1 MAQQRTLLRP
11 VTQAIHQAEHLSDL
25 RERVCEA
32 AVSAG
37 YEAACY
43 FEDEALR
50 AAAGPNGAH
59 PPVDDL
65 SPEFTTV
72 DADGWQ
78 WALVPVA
85 YGETQYGTLALATV
99 DPVEDETR
107 RERLVGVGETVGHGI
122 ANTEEMQARQRI
134 AGELETERRQFE
146 KLHSVAAQM
155 VGCEDVESIYHL
167 AIDAAENILDFD
179 ICGIDVV
186 EGEYLVPKALST
198 DMESSD
204 SQRIP
209 KDEGVAGETFQESK
223 RIIVADVGDY
233 ADADPANPDYRSI
246 LSVPIEGV
254 GVFQAASER
263 RDAFSER
270 DAELAELLMAHV
282 AETLKR
288 VRSEEAL
295 RESEGKYRTL
305 VEQSH
310 DAVVIFRDGSYEF
323 VNNRATELFGR
334 DEAALTNADGWVLV
348 HPDDRADLRAINE
361 ELVAEVG
368 RQRTFEARI
377 RRPSGDVRYCEFS
390 VTSIDYDG
398 DVASLASIRD
408 ITERKEHERELE
420 RQNERLDEF
429 ASVVSHDLR
438 SPINVAKGSVDLTQQ
453 TGDSEHLDRA
463 ADAIDRM
470 EALVE
475 DILDLARQGQLVDET
490 EPVDLADLGAEAWES
505 VDAPE
510 AALVTEVDATVAADA
525 GRLRELFENLFRNAV
540 EHGGADV
547 TVTLTDCEGGFAVSD
562 DGPGIPD
569 GAHDAVFERGYT
581 SIEDGTGFGLAIVQ
595 NIAEAH
601 DWTIEAVPPDG
612 PGARFEVTGVT
623 YVE

>member
-1 MAQQRTLLRP
+1 
-11 VTQAIHQAEHLSDL
+11 
-25 RERVCEA
+25 
-32 AVSAG
+32 
-37 YEAACY
+37 
-43 FEDEALR
+43 
-50 AAAGPNGAH
+50 
-59 PPVDDL
+59 
-65 SPEFTTV
+65 
-72 DADGWQ
+72 
-78 WALVPVA
+78 
-85 YGETQYGTLALATV
+85 
-99 DPVEDETR
+99 
-107 RERLVGVGETVGHGI
+107 
-122 ANTEEMQARQRI
+122 
-134 AGELETERRQFE
+134 
-146 KLHSVAAQM
+146 M

-186 EGEYLVPKALST
+186 EGSTSCRRRFRRTWSPRTPSASQGRGRRRGDVPGEQTNHRGGRRRLRRRRPCEPRLPVYPERPHRGRRRVPGGLRT
-198 DMESSD
+198 PG
-204 SQRIP
+204 RVL
-209 KDEGVAGETFQESK
+209 GAGRGT
-223 RIIVADVGDY
+223 RRTADG
-233 ADADPANPDYRSI
+233 PR
-246 LSVPIEGV
+246 
-254 GVFQAASER
+254 R
-263 RDAFSER
+263 RDPQARPLGGGAPGER
-270 DAELAELLMAHV
+270 
-282 AETLKR
+282 
-288 VRSEEAL
+288 
-295 RESEGKYRTL
+295 GKYRTL

-463 ADAIDRM
+463 ADALDRM

-569 GAHDAVFERGYT
+569 GAHDAVFERGTRPSRTGRGSDSPSCRT
-581 SIEDGTGFGLAIVQ
+581 SRRPTTGPSRRCRPTGRERASRSP
-595 NIAEAH
+595 ASR
-601 DWTIEAVPPDG
+601 TSSDG
-612 PGARFEVTGVT
+612 PGYDSSRDFAMSASPSFGGSNAS
-623 YVE
+623 